1 MTAREKKNHMK
12 KALDSNFFAE
22 LCSSSSWLAGRQGDS
37 CGTFPALK
45 PRGMWQLSWDPE
57 TPQHCRDFVTF
68 YGTWEVWQGR
78 ARSIGRPL
86 SFDQEGLSWTCI
98 PMSECPSIGCSQN
111 SLTVHCNI
119 LFFQRLMHGRRC
131 NIPKQCHT
139 FWLRLLEA

>member
-57 TPQHCRDFVTF
+57 TPQHCRDLD
-68 YGTWEVWQGR
+68 EVS
-78 ARSIGRPL
+78 AS
-86 SFDQEGLSWTCI
+86 
-98 PMSECPSIGCSQN
+98 
-111 SLTVHCNI
+111 V
-119 LFFQRLMHGRRC
+119 
-131 NIPKQCHT
+131 
-139 FWLRLLEA
+139 RLLGLLAFLLIFLPVHTPLTQQSQQ